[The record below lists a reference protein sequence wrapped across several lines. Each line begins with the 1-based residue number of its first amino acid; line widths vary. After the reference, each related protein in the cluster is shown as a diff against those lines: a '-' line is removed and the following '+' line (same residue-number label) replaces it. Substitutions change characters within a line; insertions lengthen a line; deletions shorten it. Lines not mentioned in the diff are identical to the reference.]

1 MAKAKMTK
9 VSEKVKSQTKISDEQ
24 LETLKN
30 LQGKLNNILLNLG
43 NADLAKQS
51 MLSAH
56 AELKVEWDAMT
67 KELENE
73 FGQVNI
79 SLEDGSVSP
88 ILEEA

>member
-9 VSEKVKSQTKISDEQ
+9 VSDKVESKTKISDEQ
-24 LETLKN
+24 LETLKT
-30 LQGKLNNILLNLG
+30 LQLKLNNVLLNLG

-51 MLSAH
+51 MLLVH

>member
-9 VSEKVKSQTKISDEQ
+9 VSDKVESKTKISDEQ
-24 LETLKN
+24 LETLKT
-30 LQGKLNNILLNLG
+30 LQLKLNNVLLNLG

-73 FGQVNI
+73 FSETSIHLKQR
-79 SLEDGSVSP
+79 
-88 ILEEA
+88 ILNKTTKK

>member
-51 MLSAH
+51 MLLVH

>member
-9 VSEKVKSQTKISDEQ
+9 VSDKVESKTKISDEQ
-24 LETLKN
+24 LETLKT
-30 LQGKLNNILLNLG
+30 LQLKLNNVLLNLG

-56 AELKVEWDAMT
+56 SALKAEWDAMT
-67 KELENE
+67 KSLEDE

-79 SLEDGSVSP
+79 SLEDGVISP
-88 ILEEA
+88 ISEEV